1 MAKAKT
7 AALESSLIARKGA
20 AVPAQAPPIM
30 SPATP
35 TEEKPREEPIAL
47 TVKLAPELYFQ
58 LKRRGMRTKPRKSN
72 QAPIVEAIKAYLGQV
87 EDV

>member
-7 AALESSLIARKGA
+7 AALDSSLIARKGT
-20 AVPAQAPPIM
+20 AVPAQASPMM

-35 TEEKPREEPIAL
+35 TAEKPREEPIAL
-47 TVKLAPELYFQ
+47 TVKLELELYFQ

-72 QAPIVEAIKAYLGQV
+72 QALIVEAIKAYLGQV

>member
-7 AALESSLIARKGA
+7 AALDSSLIARKGM
-20 AVPAQAPPIM
+20 AVPAQA
-30 SPATP
+30 SPMTSTATP

-47 TVKLAPELYFQ
+47 TVKLEPELYFQ

-72 QAPIVEAIKAYLGQV
+72 QALIVEAIKAYLGQAGG
-87 EDV
+87 